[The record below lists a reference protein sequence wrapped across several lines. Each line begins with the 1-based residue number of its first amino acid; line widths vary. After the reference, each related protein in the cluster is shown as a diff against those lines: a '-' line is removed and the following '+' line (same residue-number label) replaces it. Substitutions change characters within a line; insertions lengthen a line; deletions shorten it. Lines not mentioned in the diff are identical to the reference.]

1 MFQLNEVET
10 KALSRSQFVTLK
22 RGGNIKYAP
31 YAFTEQGV
39 AMLSSVLRSKVAIQA
54 NIEIMRAFV
63 KFRELASNNSWI
75 LKEIDSLEKRVS
87 RHDKQLQRPFVDVV

>member
-1 MFQLNEVET
+1 
-10 KALSRSQFVTLK
+10 
-22 RGGNIKYAP
+22 
-31 YAFTEQGV
+31 
-39 AMLSSVLRSKVAIQA
+39 
-54 NIEIMRAFV
+54 MRAFV